1 MDHSARGS
9 LDRSLL
15 TTIVPAV
22 PAPRRTSLLIA
33 CALAEGVRLG
43 LVAVRT
49 PGRRRRPTPDGRW
62 DLRPNNRD
70 LGHTAGGDFWPRD
83 PGSPGEPLHDGPVQP
98 WGGPGDRH
106 DRAPRRRRGP
116 RDKARGEQTV
126 VAGHPPPRLLVRGRV
141 VERGDRGP
149 RLGEAHPQPLAGE
162 RVDVPGGVTDQP
174 DAPRG
179 AGGGAL
185 PERTGAQDAPD
196 DRRTREVFAELG
208 EGGESLLPPGPG
220 GTQERD
226 ANEVGSHRCHV
237 GLRRP
242 GPVHLDEVGPRCDA
256 VVAAQAEPP
265 PPGLVVSHLEAGQPP
280 HSRVQPV
287 AREEPPCAHFGGL
300 DAVRGGDD
308 VADPGGH
315 PLHAQLVRAGPER
328 RVEGGPPH
336 PSPGTGPE
344 VVVDRV
350 PAGPVADSAQRVAVR
365 VDAEPRSGPV
375 DKACG
380 EGLMPGTI
388 RALQRLGVDPDGHPL
403 RGISYR
409 ARGHAV
415 DHGFRAGAGRGVR
428 RTALHAALRARAD
441 ELGVERV
448 AARVGD
454 IVVTAD
460 NVEAAEVSA
469 RWLLACDG
477 LHSTVRR
484 LTGLEVTDDKAGRR
498 RFGLRRH
505 YGVAPWTDL
514 VEVHWARSAEA
525 YVTPVAPDLVG
536 VALLGPARTGWEE
549 TLAALPELGEHLAGA
564 PVVGSV
570 LGAGPLRQRT
580 TARTAGRGRHARRP
594 CRVRAGLAAGDP
606 RLPSAHLGA
615 RRLGDVTGPPRARP
629 GGPAGSMAVRDG
641 RGTARPLTIPPT

>member
-70 LGHTAGGDFWPRD
+70 LGHTAGGYFWPRD

-141 VERGDRGP
+141 VERCDRGP

-196 DRRTREVFAELG
+196 DRRAREVFAELG

-350 PAGPVADSAQRVAVR
+350 PAGPVADPAQRVAVR
-365 VDAEPRSGPV
+365 V
-375 DKACG
+375 
-380 EGLMPGTI
+380 
-388 RALQRLGVDPDGHPL
+388 
-403 RGISYR
+403 
-409 ARGHAV
+409 
-415 DHGFRAGAGRGVR
+415 
-428 RTALHAALRARAD
+428 
-441 ELGVERV
+441 
-448 AARVGD
+448 GD
-454 IVVTAD
+454 IVATAD
-460 NVEAAEVSA
+460 SVEAAEVSA

-564 PVVGSV
+564 PVV
-570 LGAGPLRQRT
+570 
-580 TARTAGRGRHARRP
+580 
-594 CRVRAGLAAGDP
+594 
-606 RLPSAHLGA
+606 
-615 RRLGDVTGPPRARP
+615 
-629 GGPAGSMAVRDG
+629 
-641 RGTARPLTIPPT
+641 ARPLVRGAPPPPGSMQ